1 MKGFVTTS
9 KGINHKRE
17 VNKAKWGKAANSETN
32 CSKEQEGCR
41 QLGINCRSVNTEQ
54 SFFLSF
60 LAIDVNCEKEFSKL
74 NLLWWSIVLC
84 SRIDHRFFRIVQ
96 DPLLLLPILH
106 LKEVDRLLLR
116 PKTLID
122 LFWKK
127 VVVVIC
133 QKAQKEAQ
141 MKVKAFSSI
150 IKATEW
156 KEHKYGDPS
165 SCIEEVKV
173 D

>member
-41 QLGINCRSVNTEQ
+41 QLGINCRSVNSPSSWALT
-54 SFFLSF
+54 
-60 LAIDVNCEKEFSKL
+60 IDVNWEKEFSKL

-96 DPLLLLPILH
+96 DALLLLPILH

-122 LFWKK
+122 LFLKK
-127 VVVVIC
+127 VVVIC

-156 KEHKYGDPS
+156 KERKYWDPS
-165 SCIEEVKV
+165 SCIEGVKV